1 MSRRAA
7 GWRPNFSFPFT
18 WTRALG
24 ARYQAMNTQRL
35 LTALTLTG
43 SLALGAFWFSND
55 GRWSV
60 HAEVASATADG
71 ARTPLY
77 YRDPSGAPLW
87 SAGPRKDDRGRDY
100 VPVFDDQAAP
110 GEPKPQQQAGAR
122 KILYYR
128 NPMGLPD
135 TSPVPKKDPM
145 GMNYVPVYEGD
156 DVDDGTVKLSP
167 GKIQRTG
174 VKSEPVARRPIR
186 VSARAPGTIQLDER
200 RVSVIA
206 MRAESFVQ
214 EVADVT
220 TGSRV
225 KAGQPLMEIYSSAV
239 ASAAAEY
246 LSTITSKTTGGV
258 EMYGRGARQRLVN
271 LDVPER
277 VIAEMEKTRVS
288 PVTIHWSAP
297 RDGIVLERNAI
308 EGMRANPG
316 DVLFRIADISV
327 VWALADVAERDLG
340 SIAVG
345 QPVTLR
351 ARSFPGRTFSGQ
363 IAVIYPQVNRD
374 TRTARVRIEL
384 ANPDFALLPDMYVDA
399 DIGTDDSVPVLA
411 VPDSSVL
418 DTGSRQAVLVDKG
431 EGRFEPR
438 EVKLGR
444 RGGGYIEVRDGL
456 LSGEAV
462 VTSANFLIDAESNLK
477 AALKGFAEA
486 APQAPDAGH
495 AAGEHK

>member
-1 MSRRAA
+1 M
-7 GWRPNFSFPFT
+7 T
-18 WTRALG
+18 TLALG
-24 ARYQAMNTQRL
+24 
-35 LTALTLTG
+35 G
-43 SLALGAFWFSND
+43 GLALGAYWSSNE

-60 HAEVASATADG
+60 HAEVTPAAAPADR
-71 ARTPLY
+71 APLY

-100 VPVFDDQAAP
+100 LPVYDDDKAAPAEPQPPQAASS
-110 GEPKPQQQAGAR
+110 R

-135 TSPVPKKDPM
+135 TSPAPKKDPM

-156 DVDDGTVKLSP
+156 ADDGTVKLSP
-167 GKIQRTG
+167 GKIQRSG
-174 VKSEPVARRPIR
+174 VKSEPVARRPVR
-186 VSARAPGTIQLDER
+186 VLVKAPGTIQLDER

-214 EVADVT
+214 KIADVT

-246 LSTITSKTTGGV
+246 LATITSRTVGGV
-258 EMYGRGARQRLVN
+258 EIYGRGSRQRLIN
-271 LDVPER
+271 LDVPDR
-277 VIAEMEKTRVS
+277 VIAEMEKTHVA

-316 DVLFRIADISV
+316 DVLFRIADTSL
-327 VWALADVAERDLG
+327 VWALVDVAERDLG
-340 SIAVG
+340 NIAVG
-345 QPVTLR
+345 QSVAVR
-351 ARSFPGRTFSGQ
+351 ARSFPGRSFTGK
-363 IAVIYPQVNRD
+363 IAVIYPQVNRE
-374 TRTARVRIEL
+374 TRTVRVRIEL
-384 ANPDFALLPDMYVDA
+384 ANPDAMLLPDMYVDA
-399 DIGTDDSVPVLA
+399 DVDTADSAPVLA
-411 VPDSSVL
+411 IQDSAVL
-418 DTGSRQAVLVDKG
+418 DTGTRQAVLVDKG
-431 EGRFEPR
+431 DGRFEPR

-444 RGGGYIEVRDGL
+444 RGGGLIEVRDGL
-456 LSGEAV
+456 AEGEAV

-495 AAGEHK
+495 ATGEHK

>member
-1 MSRRAA
+1 
-7 GWRPNFSFPFT
+7 
-18 WTRALG
+18 
-24 ARYQAMNTQRL
+24 MNTQRL
-35 LTALTLTG
+35 LTALALTG
-43 SLALGAFWFSND
+43 GLALGADWYAN
-55 GRWSV
+55 GERWSV
-60 HAEVASATADG
+60 HAEPATTAPVSD
-71 ARTPLY
+71 RTPLY
-77 YRDPSGAPLW
+77 YRDPEGAPRW
-87 SAGPRKDDRGRDY
+87 SAGPKKDERGRDY
-100 VPVFDDQAAP
+100 LPVYDDDQAAA
-110 GEPKPQQQAGAR
+110 EPAKPKQQAGSSR

-156 DVDDGTVKLSP
+156 EVDDGTVKLSP

-174 VKSEPVARRPIR
+174 VKSEPVERRQIR
-186 VSARAPGTIQLDER
+186 ISLKAPGTIQLDER

-214 EVADVT
+214 KVADVT
-220 TGSRV
+220 TGTRV
-225 KAGQPLMEIYSSAV
+225 KAGQPLMQIYSSAV

-246 LSTITSKTTGGV
+246 LATITSKTVGGV
-258 EMYGRGARQRLVN
+258 EMYGRGSRQRLIN
-271 LDVPER
+271 LDVPEQ
-277 VIAEMEKTRVS
+277 VIAEMEKSRVA
-288 PVTIHWSAP
+288 PVTVQWSAP

-316 DVLFRIADISV
+316 DVLFRIADISL
-327 VWALADVAERDLG
+327 VWALVDVAERDLG
-340 SIAVG
+340 NIAVG
-345 QPVTLR
+345 QPVTIR
-351 ARSFPGRTFSGQ
+351 ARSFPGRTFSGK
-363 IAVIYPQVNRD
+363 IAVVYPQVNKD
-374 TRTARVRIEL
+374 TRTARIRIEL

-399 DIGTDDSVPVLA
+399 DIGTADSAPVLA

-418 DTGSRQAVLVDKG
+418 DTGTRQAVLVDKG

-456 LSGEAV
+456 ADGEAV

-477 AALKGFAEA
+477 AALKGFAAA
-486 APQAPDAGH
+486 APQASDTPPH
-495 AAGEHK
+495 AMGEHK